1 MRNFIWFSDE
11 TCALPLA
18 NGGPDLMCLAYMP
31 SWYHAGGECKDFVYG
46 GCGGNANRFASKEK
60 CEEFCIT
67 KTA

>member
-1 MRNFIWFSDE
+1 
-11 TCALPLA
+11 
-18 NGGPDLMCLAYMP
+18 MCLAYMP